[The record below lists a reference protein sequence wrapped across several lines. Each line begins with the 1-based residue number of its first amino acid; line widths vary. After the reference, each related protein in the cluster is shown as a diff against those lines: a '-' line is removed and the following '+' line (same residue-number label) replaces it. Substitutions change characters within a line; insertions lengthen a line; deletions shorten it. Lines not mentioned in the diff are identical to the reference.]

1 MDGNTWLKA
10 LNTLLT
16 IVQRLVLLSGWFI
29 AALVLGFTIKS
40 GLQPFLAMFLASLLG
55 VVALVVHEGGHYLG
69 ARGCA
74 MPVLH
79 VRVAAVEIQVLRR
92 GWRVRWAPQL
102 KRNRLGGYVI
112 AASNLQ
118 RPLRQQ
124 WMLVVLCGPLLNL
137 LVGGASLALGLSW
150 PGVPGAIAL
159 AFAVINL
166 AMGVGN
172 LMPAWRVLP
181 SDGMLLLG
189 WYRHR
194 DDQRPELAQAR
205 LLALTVAGVPSAQL
219 PVDDLQRLAEGPMP
233 GPLVAFGC
241 RLNALQDQGDWPAAV
256 QMEQEL
262 DQLLAARS
270 AQLNG
275 MSGLIELLRG
285 ELAFCRALLQRDAA
299 PLNNTPMSAEV
310 DWNAPWLRPRCL
322 ALQAILEGD
331 RQRGEHHLQQAL
343 QAANNSVVL
352 SQGKSEALLAEQ
364 LRALPAPNHL

>member
-1 MDGNTWLKA
+1 
-10 LNTLLT
+10 
-16 IVQRLVLLSGWFI
+16 
-29 AALVLGFTIKS
+29 
-40 GLQPFLAMFLASLLG
+40 
-55 VVALVVHEGGHYLG
+55 
-69 ARGCA
+69 
-74 MPVLH
+74 
-79 VRVAAVEIQVLRR
+79 
-92 GWRVRWAPQL
+92 
-102 KRNRLGGYVI
+102 
-112 AASNLQ
+112 
-118 RPLRQQ
+118 
-124 WMLVVLCGPLLNL
+124 
-137 LVGGASLALGLSW
+137 
-150 PGVPGAIAL
+150 
-159 AFAVINL
+159 
-166 AMGVGN
+166 
-172 LMPAWRVLP
+172 
-181 SDGMLLLG
+181 
-189 WYRHR
+189 
-194 DDQRPELAQAR
+194 
-205 LLALTVAGVPSAQL
+205 
-219 PVDDLQRLAEGPMP
+219 MP

-364 LRALPAPNHL
+364 LRALPAPTHL